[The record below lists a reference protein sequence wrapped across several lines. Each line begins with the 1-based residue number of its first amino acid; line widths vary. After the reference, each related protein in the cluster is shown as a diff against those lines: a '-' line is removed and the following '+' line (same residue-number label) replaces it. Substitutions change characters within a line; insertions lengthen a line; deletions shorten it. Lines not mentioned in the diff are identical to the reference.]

1 MSSLYFITKYTE
13 ENYKFIT
20 REK

>member
-1 MSSLYFITKYTE
+1 MSLYFITKYTE

-20 REK
+20 GKK